1 MNKYTVYF
9 SVFGKKMKTEI
20 EAETVQLAREFVKN
34 LIKIHKI
41 VKREDEAV
49 NFLKNILG
57 MKG

>member
-1 MNKYTVYF
+1 
-9 SVFGKKMKTEI
+9 MKTEI